1 MVMENKNG
9 NNQGLLRPLLGGAT
23 PAKASGLTYSLASIL
38 SVVLSFLFLIV
49 IALLGLT
56 NEGYETSDWYLY
68 CSFLLSPV
76 AFAIVACIVLRWSNA
91 SIKAELTAQVCK
103 PKYFFIAIL
112 LQCGLLCLSQLNGW
126 FLQWLSKF
134 GYEDMPINLPS
145 MDGFGFVGVVIAV
158 ALLPAV
164 FEEVIFRGLLLK
176 GMRAFGVVG
185 AILINGALF
194 ALYHQNPAQTL
205 YQFCCGA
212 AFALVAI
219 RSGSILPTMLSH
231 FINNAL
237 ILVLTKFGLASF
249 SPTVTIVVIAVSAV
263 CLLLSLAWLIFFDK
277 GGDAARNGNAY
288 AERKSFWL
296 FASVGIVLC
305 ALTWI
310 SVLLT
315 GF

>member
-1 MVMENKNG
+1 MENRNG
-9 NNQGLLRPLLGGAT
+9 NNRGILRPLLGEAT
-23 PAKASGLTYSLASIL
+23 PAKASGLTYSLAAIL
-38 SVVLSFLFLIV
+38 SVVLAFLFLTV
-49 IALLGLT
+49 IGLLGLT

-91 SIKAELTAQVCK
+91 SIKAELTAQVCR
-103 PKYFFIAIL
+103 PKYFLIAIL

-145 MDGFGFVGVVIAV
+145 MDGFGFVGVLIAV

-164 FEEVIFRGLLLK
+164 FEEIIFRGLLLK
-176 GMRAFGVVG
+176 GLRSFGMAG

-263 CLLLSLAWLIFFDK
+263 CLLLSLAWLIFFDE
-277 GGDAARNGNAY
+277 GGDATRGENAR
-288 AERKSFWL
+288 AERKSFWI
-296 FASVGIVLC
+296 FALVGLALC